1 MWRFLAMTPPHL
13 SLLEIVR
20 LLLWEFLLQFA
31 AVCCSFTANGVANS
45 SIKAAAV
52 LCKPGK

>member
-1 MWRFLAMTPPHL
+1 MWRFSAISPPHL

-20 LLLWEFLLQFA
+20 LLLWEFLLQIA
-31 AVCCSFTANGVANS
+31 AVCCSFTAIGVANS

-52 LCKPGK
+52 LCIPGK